1 MKSTTYIV
9 EITNQKNGKYLSL
22 GRNPVAC
29 SPPRLVSTKK
39 FSTWV
44 YWKVFCRFWP
54 IKLCDLFHVVSAAP
68 IFCGN
73 FLLSFLLW
81 YHFKILVKSRGGDTF
96 LSLPSSVNVWQKQF
110 FFSWKLNIP
119 SFIFLIWTEQ
129 FWIWFSPK
137 LTKTVEISI
146 NFKSFCYFTPC
157 ISVESLYIFVYLSNI
172 VRLGSADTKI
182 GSQNA
187 VKEVLELTK
196 KWKYQN
202 FRGKF

>member
-1 MKSTTYIV
+1 MAAWKSYHNTQKLWSQTAVNIKNNWKESYKHFPKMKSTTYIV

-96 LSLPSSVNVWQKQF
+96 LSLPSSVNV
-110 FFSWKLNIP
+110 
-119 SFIFLIWTEQ
+119 
-129 FWIWFSPK
+129 
-137 LTKTVEISI
+137 
-146 NFKSFCYFTPC
+146 
-157 ISVESLYIFVYLSNI
+157 
-172 VRLGSADTKI
+172 
-182 GSQNA
+182 
-187 VKEVLELTK
+187 
-196 KWKYQN
+196 
-202 FRGKF
+202 